1 MRRYK
6 IPNTLTRIDTAY
18 IAGLVDGEGTITLT
32 RKHRH
37 ENRQLAVTISNTE
50 KPLLDFVLATVGA
63 GKITRKRVSQA
74 HHTPSFTCA
83 IYNQQALNLL
93 EPSYVWWRLEIS
105 GISALGKVSVFFLY
119 LLVPKVIFF
128 INFSL
133 RISSERQ
140 GHAPPRPK
148 RCHGIWPAS

>member
-6 IPNTLTRIDTAY
+6 IPNTLTRVDAAY

-74 HHTPSFTCA
+74 HHTPSFTYA

-93 EPSYVWWRLEIS
+93 KQIQPYLKTYKARRATIILLDYV
-105 GISALGKVSVFFLY
+105 ALTPRNGKY
-119 LLVPKVIFF
+119 TDQT
-128 INFSL
+128 
-133 RISSERQ
+133 RQ
-140 GHAPPRPK
+140 AREAFEAAVLAIK
-148 RCHGIWPAS
+148 PA